1 MFKARRVT
9 TAETHQSV
17 VVNGLQSLCRV
28 PCKDKKL
35 FIFSWYPG
43 FKGFNLRRGQPL
55 RTNEISPSPSPEFV
69 YRCQMPQPAQ
79 LRVIIADH
87 DVRKVVLPSGIPETL
102 DDLHSVIRDTFSI
115 AKDFSLHYKDEDFD
129 EFFTLL
135 STTDLKDKDTIKVV
149 FLPNQE
155 PPIILTL
162 TDVTNMNNQPCE
174 EPDVDDTASVST
186 DDTLILSSEDSPGH
200 RSQRWPAQFSIPS
213 FSGLTEIQIQSGNE
227 RFNKYMTLLTT
238 KDLIPLLPDIL
249 GKLAEAIYEYTAY
262 PSSLQISEVAEALTQ
277 KHPCLKEPG
286 SFNGSYGWAQRL
298 KYKMNNFRS
307 KLRGLGCP
315 EVEVNSLKRKQTH
328 DQYPAKNLKKPKKAE
343 VNYLPPHAQG
353 ETTAS
358 LEKERVELLSEMMKR
373 DNSKVVAQKMAK
385 TFSLRREEIVKEAP
399 AISEC
404 MKRWPALF
412 SEAQISEEFKR
423 ITTVNLQSTFL
434 AKLDQCTPKLMALT
448 QSKGGAAGLKIR
460 NIKDMLLEDN
470 TVERQREIAIRC
482 LMVYLGEKEEDL
494 FKQYWDVEELDAD
507 LAMQVMKIAIIGD
520 GCATIV
526 VEGTKIL
533 QGIDVARSCA
543 LLMGVIYALNLR
555 YPKQLKFTF
564 EAFQKLCLELDGQK
578 ASSKVMNLKYGIF

>member
-1 MFKARRVT
+1 MSK
-9 TAETHQSV
+9 
-17 VVNGLQSLCRV
+17 
-28 PCKDKKL
+28 
-35 FIFSWYPG
+35 
-43 FKGFNLRRGQPL
+43 
-55 RTNEISPSPSPEFV
+55 
-69 YRCQMPQPAQ
+69 PAQ
-79 LRVIIADH
+79 LRVILADH
-87 DVRKVVLPSGIPETL
+87 DVRKVVLPSGIPETV
-102 DDLHSVIRDTFSI
+102 DDLHSVIRDTFYI
-115 AKDFSLHYKDEDFD
+115 ARDFSLHYKDVDFD
-129 EFFTLL
+129 EFFTLY

-149 FLPNQE
+149 FLQDQE
-155 PPIILTL
+155 PAITLNL
-162 TDVTNMNNQPCE
+162 TDVTNTDVTNMTDQPCE
-174 EPDVDDTASVST
+174 EHYVDDTASVST

-200 RSQRWPAQFSIPS
+200 RSKRWPAQFSIPS
-213 FSGLTEIQIQSGNE
+213 FSGLTEIQIQSANE
-227 RFNKYMTLLTT
+227 RFKKYGTLLTT

-262 PSSLQISEVAEALTQ
+262 PSSLQIGEVAEALTQ

-315 EVEVNSLKRKQTH
+315 EVKVNSLKRKQTY

-353 ETTAS
+353 ESTAS

-385 TFSLRREEIVKEAP
+385 TFSLRREEIVKEVP
-399 AISEC
+399 AISDC

-412 SEAQISEEFKR
+412 TEAQISEEFKR
-423 ITTVNLQSTFL
+423 ITTVSLESTFL

-460 NIKDMLLEDN
+460 HIKDMLLEDN
-470 TVERQREIAIRC
+470 TVERRREIAIRC
-482 LMVYLGEKEEDL
+482 LIVYLGEKEEDL
-494 FKQYWDVEELDAD
+494 FKQYRDVEELDAD

-520 GCATIV
+520 GRATIV

-543 LLMGVIYALNLR
+543 LLMGVIYALNLS

>member
-1 MFKARRVT
+1 
-9 TAETHQSV
+9 
-17 VVNGLQSLCRV
+17 
-28 PCKDKKL
+28 
-35 FIFSWYPG
+35 
-43 FKGFNLRRGQPL
+43 
-55 RTNEISPSPSPEFV
+55 
-69 YRCQMPQPAQ
+69 MPQPAQ